1 MCIKGICK
9 LEWAEQIRKD
19 LDNNC
24 QERERERERER
35 EINVDRIQIEKNQQ
49 DP

>member
-24 QERERERERER
+24 QERERERKREREKERER
-35 EINVDRIQIEKNQQ
+35 EMLTGYR
-49 DP
+49 